1 MYLWASWKLGAGFG
15 ELEIEDKLELGQLNI
30 LKKIFIEMNKK
41 AKFLPSKNTSKIGGE
56 DYALY

>member
-1 MYLWASWKLGAGFG
+1 MEG
-15 ELEIEDKLELGQLNI
+15 KLELGQLNI
-30 LKKIFIEMNKK
+30 LKKIFIEMKKK